1 MSYLEEFPGAN
12 MQDFL
17 YGTELETP
25 ALFVEV
31 GRSILR
37 NQSQLT
43 HREREMMAAYCLS
56 LNNALQPINVHSR
69 NFSLLGGERWLIQD
83 LVRDPEY
90 NSIDAKYRPLLTVI
104 RKSTQRADSVCK
116 KDVDAC
122 YAAGWNGHTIH
133 LVATLSGFFN
143 QMSRWVNILGM
154 KYDEEEVTSSSEY
167 LTHTGYGPNDEPG
180 LTDDEYV
187 NKFPDYLET
196 AFEMGNQDRVEIDK

>member
-1 MSYLEEFPGAN
+1 

-122 YAAGWNGHTIH
+122 YEADWNGHTVH

-154 KYDEEEVTSSSEY
+154 KYDEEEVMGSSEY
-167 LTHTGYGPNDEPG
+167 LTRTGYGPEPLRPRIRG
-180 LTDDEYV
+180 SSWHEHL
-187 NKFPDYLET
+187 
-196 AFEMGNQDRVEIDK
+196 

>member
-17 YGTELETP
+17 YGTELETL
-25 ALFVEV
+25 ALFVKV

-37 NQSQLT
+37 NQSQHT
-43 HREREMMAAYCLS
+43 HKEREMMAAYCLS
-56 LNNALQPINVHSR
+56 LNNALQPNNVHFR

-90 NSIDAKYRPLLTVI
+90 NSIDAKYLPLLTVI

-122 YAAGWNGHTIH
+122 
-133 LVATLSGFFN
+133 
-143 QMSRWVNILGM
+143 
-154 KYDEEEVTSSSEY
+154 
-167 LTHTGYGPNDEPG
+167 
-180 LTDDEYV
+180 
-187 NKFPDYLET
+187 
-196 AFEMGNQDRVEIDK
+196 